1 LRLGSGPAKRFT
13 AAEDRDEGQRASPRR
28 ENVLIDGILSAGSLI
43 SVGAR
48 MTENLD
54 RSFDELAATGVPGL
68 DNVLCGG
75 LPRNCLYLV
84 DGNPGVGKT
93 TLALQFLLHGAQE
106 QERCLY
112 ITLSETK
119 AELDIV
125 ARSHGWIL
133 DGIDIIELS
142 AIERS
147 LAGKTQNT
155 MFQSAEVEL
164 NHLSK
169 LLLEELD
176 RIKPARVVLDSL
188 SEMRLLA
195 QNPLR
200 YRRQI
205 LTFKQQFTERKATV
219 LLLDDGSVV
228 GSDVQVHSIV
238 HGLISL
244 SMAPL
249 KYGMFRRTL
258 CVTKLRGVAFRE
270 GNHDYLIE
278 RGGLK
283 VFPRLVAAEHHTRFE
298 KTALSSGNGD
308 LDALVG
314 GGGLHTGTSN
324 LLMGPAGSGKS
335 TIAMMFSHAAAERG
349 QRVCYFAFDES
360 MHVLRDRAREMHIG
374 FDKHVD
380 EGRIDLIQID
390 PAQVP
395 PGQLAD
401 RILRSVRDEGT
412 DVIVLD
418 SLSGYVNAMPSDD
431 LLYLHLHELLT
442 FLNQQG
448 VLTLMILAQHG
459 LVGPTGAPVD
469 VSFLADT
476 VILTRFFEARGAV
489 RKAIS
494 VIKKR
499 SGPHETTL
507 RELVTTK
514 GGVVLGPPLADFEG
528 VLTGVPRN
536 IAVSPPPAKEVP

>member
-1 LRLGSGPAKRFT
+1 MNQLQPALRNPV
-13 AAEDRDEGQRASPRR
+13 P
-28 ENVLIDGILSAGSLI
+28 
-43 SVGAR
+43 
-48 MTENLD
+48 
-54 RSFDELAATGVPGL
+54 TGVPGL
-68 DNVLCGG
+68 DDVLCGG
-75 LPRNCLYLV
+75 LPRNCLYLI

-93 TLALQFLLHGAQE
+93 TLALQCLLHAAGAG
-106 QERCLY
+106 ERCLY

-119 AELDIV
+119 AELELV
-125 ARSHGWIL
+125 AQSHGWSL
-133 DGIDIIELS
+133 EGIDIIELS

-147 LAGKTQNT
+147 LTGTNQNT

-164 NHLSK
+164 TQLSK
-169 LLLEELD
+169 LLLTEL
-176 RIKPARVVLDSL
+176 ARTRPSLVVLDSL

-205 LTFKQQFTERKATV
+205 LTLKQQFIDRHATV
-219 LLLDDGSVV
+219 LLLDDRSVV
-228 GSDVQVHSIV
+228 GTDVQVHSIV

-249 KYGMFRRTL
+249 RYGMFRRTL
-258 CVTKLRGVAFRE
+258 SVTKLRGVAFRE
-270 GNHDYLIE
+270 GNHDYLID
-278 RGGLK
+278 RGGLR
-283 VFPRLVAAEHHTRFE
+283 VFPRLVAAEHQTNFRKE
-298 KTALSSGNGD
+298 LLSSGNDG
-308 LDALVG
+308 LDALL

-349 QRVCYFAFDES
+349 DRVSYLAFDES
-360 MHVLRDRAREMHIG
+360 AHVLLDRAQEMQIG
-374 FDKHVD
+374 FSGHVED
-380 EGRIDLIQID
+380 GRIELSQID

-395 PGQLAD
+395 PGKLAAD
-401 RILRSVRDEGT
+401 IMLSVRERGT
-412 DVIVLD
+412 RVVVLD
-418 SLSGYVNAMPSDD
+418 SLNGYVNAMPSDD

-442 FLNQQG
+442 YLNQQG
-448 VLTLMILAQHG
+448 VLTLMVMAQHG

-476 VILTRFFEARGAV
+476 VILTRYFEGRGAV

-507 RELVTTK
+507 RELTMTRH
-514 GGVVLGPPLADFEG
+514 GVVLGPPLTDFEG
-528 VLTGVPRN
+528 VLTGAARSVTVVPKGP
-536 IAVSPPPAKEVP
+536 S